1 MYDDANLVVSRYL
14 VDEISKGLEGKS
26 KISKCCRVSSR
37 SYVEP
42 HPLIYYKPSM
52 EFRQPPPS
60 FMCGDSDIFSGRLTF
75 LRSYGSLHA

>member
-52 EFRQPPPS
+52 EFRQPPS
-60 FMCGDSDIFSGRLTF
+60 EFYVWGFWYFFGALDFFAF
-75 LRSYGSLHA
+75 LW